1 MSRVVA
7 RYPGKKIRHVGTQ
20 GKKEEEEE
28 EGEIKKKKEKKEER
42 KKFNFPRLVRRI
54 VSISMGGGKNWGYL
68 NLGMAIFYTRRRRN
82 KTEILF
88 GPPIIT

>member
-1 MSRVVA
+1 MA

-28 EGEIKKKKEKKEER
+28 EGEIKKKKR
-42 KKFNFPRLVRRI
+42 KKRR
-54 VSISMGGGKNWGYL
+54 GKKIQFSPLSSAYRIHFDGRGKKL
-68 NLGMAIFYTRRRRN
+68 GIFKLGMAIFYTRRRRN

-88 GPPIIT
+88 GPPL